1 MFTKF
6 SFSPQVKRWAIIT
19 YKNGIYELPNKFP
32 IDGEVNPITKA
43 LDTNWPL
50 SQSSINPPRSVTDAK
65 IADSSKNSGNPV

>member
-32 IDGEVNPITKA
+32 IDGEVNLITKA

-50 SQSSINPPRSVTDAK
+50 SQSFINPPWSVTDAK

>member
-32 IDGEVNPITKA
+32 IDGEVNLITKA
-43 LDTNWPL
+43 LDTN
-50 SQSSINPPRSVTDAK
+50 
-65 IADSSKNSGNPV
+65 

>member
-50 SQSSINPPRSVTDAK
+50 SQSFTNPLWSVTDAK
-65 IADSSKNSGNPV
+65 IADSSQNSGNPV

>member
-43 LDTNWPL
+43 LDTN
-50 SQSSINPPRSVTDAK
+50 
-65 IADSSKNSGNPV
+65 

>member
-50 SQSSINPPRSVTDAK
+50 SQSFTNPPWSVTDAK
-65 IADSSKNSGNPV
+65 TADPSKNSGNPV